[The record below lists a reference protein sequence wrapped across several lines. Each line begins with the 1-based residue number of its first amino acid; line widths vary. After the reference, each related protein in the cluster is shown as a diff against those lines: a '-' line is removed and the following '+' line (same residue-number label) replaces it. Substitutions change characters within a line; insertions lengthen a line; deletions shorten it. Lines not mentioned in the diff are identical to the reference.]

1 MKKLLFIAALLLS
14 ISIFSQQ
21 GVDSI
26 YIPQYDKSFDEQ
38 GFQYAATSVDGKR
51 YYVKI
56 DKTQKLFDKTIMS
69 VDVWVKYNYT
79 SKTKGKNGKSKKI
92 DTGHYLEYMNFDCSG
107 KTYTGGE
114 ILQYNSTGK
123 LINRDEKFSNITR
136 RIVPGSVSEGLFD
149 AVCHKTN

>member
-1 MKKLLFIAALLLS
+1 MKKLLFITALLLS

-26 YIPQYDKSFDEQ
+26 YTPQYDRLFDEQ
-38 GFQYAATSVDGKR
+38 GFQYATTSVDGKK

-79 SKTKGKNGKSKKI
+79 SKTKGKNGKSKKS
-92 DTGHYLEYMNFDCSG
+92 DTGHYLKYMSFDCSG

-123 LINRDEKFSNITR
+123 LVNRDERFSNITR
-136 RIVPGSVSEGLFD
+136 RIVPGSVSEGLFE

>member
-1 MKKLLFIAALLLS
+1 MRKLLFITALLLS

-26 YIPQYDKSFDEQ
+26 YIAQYDKLFDDQ
-38 GFQYAATSVDGKR
+38 GFQYATTSIDGKR

-56 DKTQKLFDKTIMS
+56 DKSQKLFDKTIMS
-69 VDVWVKYNYT
+69 VDIWVKYNYT
-79 SKTKGKNGKSKKI
+79 SKTKGKNGKSKKTDI
-92 DTGHYLEYMNFDCSG
+92 GHYLEYVSFDCTG

-123 LINRDEKFSNITR
+123 LINRDERFSNVTR
-136 RIVPGSVSEGLFD
+136 RIVPGSVSEGLFEI
-149 AVCHKTN
+149 VCRKIN